1 MSESDS
7 NVFSGRKLFT
17 VEQANA
23 ALPLVRAIAKDV
35 AELSQSINERRERL
49 GLLQGPRGAPGKSR
63 VDMYSA
69 ELAQVETEIESDIQQ
84 LKQYVGELSQL
95 GVELKSALDGLVDFP
110 AEMEGRPV
118 YLCWKLGEPEVMHWH
133 AVDAGFAGRQSLV
146 AMSAE
151 GDLGAGDSTSA

>member
-1 MSESDS
+1 MSESES

-35 AELSQSINERRERL
+35 AELSQSISERRERL
-49 GLLQGPRGAPGKSR
+49 SSLQGPRGGPGKSR
-63 VDMYSA
+63 SDMYSA
-69 ELAQVETEIESDIQQ
+69 ELAQVETEIEADIQQ
-84 LKQYVGELSQL
+84 LKQYVGELQQL

-133 AVDAGFAGRQSLV
+133 AVDAGFAGRQSLGASI
-146 AMSAE
+146 AM
-151 GDLGAGDSTSA
+151 DDTAGDSTSA